1 MKLILKSGKPKNFEK
16 FIMTVKKRLMNIPTV
31 TGDRLLEASLVS
43 VVNK

>member
-16 FIMTVKKRLMNIPTV
+16 LNMTVKKMLMHIPTV
-31 TGDRLLEASLVS
+31 TGDRFLEASLFS